1 MDQLERLETHACDT
15 RQWKPES
22 TSNKKS
28 VNARNAEAKHT
39 LVFVDHTV
47 RQNKI
52 IIENNLE
59 HILR

>member
-1 MDQLERLETHACDT
+1 MLVAHVS
-15 RQWKPES
+15 ES
-22 TSNKKS
+22 LNQHLTKKS
-28 VNARNAEAKHT
+28 VNAHNAETKHT